1 MSNRAIF
8 FYSLQLDS
16 ISVRRHLVFEIR
28 ATIHKIMDIKAKRSA
43 VIALFE
49 AGKNRFQIF
58 KELKNSGYSK
68 DFVYRAVKCYQE
80 TGSVER
86 KRKVG
91 SRTTVCTP
99 ANVKRVRQALQRNP
113 RRSVNQMATKLEISQ
128 TSLRRIMKN
137 KLQVKAY
144 KIQKVQ
150 DLTAAQKKVR
160 LERAKALKARHARS
174 ELNNL
179 VFSDEKI
186 FTVQQIV
193 NKQNDRVYL
202 KDRSSIGNEHLLA
215 FRKQKPASLMVWA
228 AITRNGRSPLVFVPE
243 GCKIN
248 AQVYRELILEGALEP
263 WTRKHFGSEPYVFQ
277 QDSAPAHK
285 AKETVRWLQNH
296 VPDFISPAMWPP
308 YSPDLNPMD
317 FSIWGILEAKVSA
330 KKYDTVEGLKN
341 ALVREW
347 KRIPQSVVCAA
358 YDSFFDRLDRIILF
372 KGDHIEN

>member
-1 MSNRAIF
+1 
-8 FYSLQLDS
+8 
-16 ISVRRHLVFEIR
+16 
-28 ATIHKIMDIKAKRSA
+28 MDYKAKRSV

-49 AGKNRFQIF
+49 GGKSRIQIF
-58 KELKNSGYSK
+58 KELKSSGYSK
-68 DFVYRAVKCYQE
+68 SFVYRAVKCYQE
-80 TGSVER
+80 TGSIER
-86 KRKVG
+86 KRKIG

-99 ANVKRVRQALQRNP
+99 ANVKRVRQLVQRNP
-113 RRSVNQMATKLEISQ
+113 RRSVNQLAVKLEISR

-137 KLQVKAY
+137 KLGVKAY

-150 DLTAAQKKVR
+150 DLNAAQKKVR
-160 LERAKALKARHARS
+160 LERAKALKARHTRS

-202 KDRSSIGNEHLLA
+202 KDRSSIGNEHLFA

-296 VPDFISPAMWPP
+296 VPDFISPTMWPP

-330 KKYDTVEGLKN
+330 KKYDTVDGLKK

-347 KRIPQSVVCAA
+347 NRIPQSVVCAA
-358 YDSFFDRLDRIILF
+358 YDAFFDRLDRIILF